1 MKPGDIVLIRFP
13 QADLK
18 SGKLRPALIMAISP
32 SRHHDLL
39 LALISSRLHQATLG
53 FDEIINTSDS
63 DYITTGLKVAFLI
76 PLGRLTSVESS
87 VINARLGNISPESK
101 NLLINWLRKSVL
113 PNLQCR
119 KFPKLPLC
127 QAML

>member
-18 SGKLRPALIMAISP
+18 SGKLRLALIIAISP
-32 SRHHDLL
+32 SRHRDLL

-63 DYITTGLKVAFLI
+63 DYITTGLKVASLI
-76 PLGRLTSVESS
+76 RLGRLTSVESS
-87 VINARLGNISPESK
+87 VINARLGTISPERLIRIK
-101 NLLINWLRKSVL
+101 NLLINWLRK
-113 PNLQCR
+113 
-119 KFPKLPLC
+119 
-127 QAML
+127 